1 MRTLKMKKMLKNQDG
16 VTLLEVL
23 VAMILTSFALM
34 MLLNMAMIAL
44 DGNDWSNK
52 TTMAT
57 QALQEKLEQIRGQG
71 VAISQSGSDSVGD
84 LLRSWTVSSA
94 GSHLRRVDVTV
105 TWTDI
110 KSETHTDQ
118 LTTYVR
124 TDSL

>member
-1 MRTLKMKKMLKNQDG
+1 MRIPEMNKMLKNQAG

-71 VAISQSGSDSVGD
+71 VANASSGSDSIGN
-84 LLRSWTVSSA
+84 LSRQWTVSSA
-94 GSHLRRVDVTV
+94 GNHLRRVDVQV
-105 TWTDI
+105 TWTDM
-110 KSETHTDQ
+110 KAETHTDQ

>member
-1 MRTLKMKKMLKNQDG
+1 MRIPEMKKMLKNQTG
-16 VTLLEVL
+16 VSLLEVL

-71 VAISQSGSDSVGD
+71 VAYASNGSDSVGN
-84 LLRSWTVSSA
+84 LSRQWSISSA
-94 GSHLRRVDVTV
+94 GNHLRRVDVQV
-105 TWTDI
+105 TWTDM
-110 KSETHTDQ
+110 KAETHTDQ

>member
-1 MRTLKMKKMLKNQDG
+1 MRTLKMKKLLKNQAG

-23 VAMILTSFALM
+23 VAMILTSFGLM

-71 VAISQSGSDSVGD
+71 VALAQSGSDSVGD
-84 LLRSWTVSSA
+84 LARTWRITSA

-110 KSETHTDQ
+110 KSETHSDQ
-118 LTTYVR
+118 LTTFVR